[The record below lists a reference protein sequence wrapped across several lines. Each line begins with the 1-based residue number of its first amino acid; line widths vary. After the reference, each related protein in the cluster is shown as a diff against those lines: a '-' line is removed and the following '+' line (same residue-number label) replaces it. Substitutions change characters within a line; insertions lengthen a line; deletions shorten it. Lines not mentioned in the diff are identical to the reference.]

1 MTFRERLEIEHPE
14 YVDDEY
20 MGGCKDCPEDYGYR
34 EASYTEDVCSECD
47 CEVCWNMECPTTI
60 STRTINLLKNE
71 IAKRDMVNN
80 PSHYTNGG
88 MECIDEMIL
97 IFGKTTVANFCL
109 CNAWKFRYRALYKNG
124 EEDMK
129 KSHWY
134 IAKYKELVE
143 DEWTKLEF

>member
-1 MTFRERLEIEHPE
+1 MTIEEKRVAIKKYCNTEHPCICSEPVMCPLYNIQGCNCYNASATDEEIENN
-14 YVDDEY
+14 YNILF
-20 MGGCKDCPEDYGYR
+20 GGTK
-34 EASYTEDVCSECD
+34 
-47 CEVCWNMECPTTI
+47 
-60 STRTINLLKNE
+60 
-71 IAKRDMVNN
+71 VNTDTVN
-80 PSHYTNGG
+80 HPSHYNEG

-109 CNAWKFRYRALYKNG
+109 CNAWKYRYRALYKNG

-143 DEWTKLEF
+143 DEWTELKF